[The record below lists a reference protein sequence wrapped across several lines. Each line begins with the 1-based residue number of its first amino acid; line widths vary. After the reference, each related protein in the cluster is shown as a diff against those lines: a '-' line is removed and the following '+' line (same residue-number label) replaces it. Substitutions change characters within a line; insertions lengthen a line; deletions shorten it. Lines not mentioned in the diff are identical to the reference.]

1 MKAYFD
7 TSAFAAILFEDDRWQ
22 HIADWIEAQQTQGC
36 FSDFGWG
43 EFVSAIGI
51 RVRLGRMP
59 AAEARDFL
67 RVVSPTLRGWSRV
80 EIVSADIASAAKMLF
95 QFSLGL
101 KFPDAIHI
109 AVAQRLGLTLVSTD
123 IRQVRAA
130 ASLGVAAINPL
141 HTDGTPS

>member
-43 EFVSAIGI
+43 EFVSAVGM

-67 RVVSPTLRGWSRV
+67 DVVSPGLRGWTRV
-80 EIVSADIASAAKMLF
+80 EIVPADIAAATALLSEF
-95 QFSLGL
+95 ALGL
-101 KFPDAIHI
+101 RLPDAIHI

-141 HTDGTPS
+141 QPDGTPS